1 MNRCVVV
8 IEMIKQ
14 RTKFKVI
21 EVKCREKVEISSKTI
36 YNRIIKGVF
45 WYLE

>member
-1 MNRCVVV
+1 MNQCVVV

-14 RTKFKVI
+14 KNKII
-21 EVKCREKVEISSKTI
+21 ENRGKMSKKVEISSKTI